1 MLSFGL
7 WPFEARSQ
15 DLSDLFS
22 KISTLSKDAGNAI
35 KVVFFIAGI
44 CFIGMGIMKLI
55 QAADRRE
62 PKGPGLT
69 YIFLGFLL
77 LGVYSLAKAGS
88 PFLSLFMRQRL
99 PAPPHVNHTSLCLLL
114 PIEIVV
120 HNPFQRKFRFQS
132 LQTKFY
138 LLLYL

>member
-1 MLSFGL
+1 MLSPKPRQVTNMSAHLKQLWIKIYAAMAFLSLGL
-7 WPFEARSQ
+7 WPWEAQSA
-15 DLSDLFS
+15 DLSDLFA
-22 KISTLSKDAGNAI
+22 KISTVSKDAGNAI

-44 CFIGMGIMKLI
+44 CFIGMGIIKLI

-88 PFLSLFMRQRL
+88 
-99 PAPPHVNHTSLCLLL
+99 
-114 PIEIVV
+114 
-120 HNPFQRKFRFQS
+120 QS
-132 LQTKFY
+132 LLGVEGGVT
-138 LLLYL
+138 LDSD

>member
-1 MLSFGL
+1 MLSSLQQKKIPARIRHWGRTLFGTLAMLSFGL

-88 PFLSLFMRQRL
+88 
-99 PAPPHVNHTSLCLLL
+99 
-114 PIEIVV
+114 
-120 HNPFQRKFRFQS
+120 QS
-132 LQTKFY
+132 LLGVEGGVT
-138 LLLYL
+138 LDSD

>member
-1 MLSFGL
+1 MEKKASLLAGIRRLGRTLFGTLAMLSFGL

-15 DLSDLFS
+15 DLSDLFA
-22 KISTLSKDAGNAI
+22 KISTVSKDAGNAI

-88 PFLSLFMRQRL
+88 
-99 PAPPHVNHTSLCLLL
+99 
-114 PIEIVV
+114 
-120 HNPFQRKFRFQS
+120 QS
-132 LQTKFY
+132 LLGVEGGVT
-138 LLLYL
+138 LDSD

>member
-1 MLSFGL
+1 MRTLLCSL
-7 WPFEARSQ
+7 RNHARSVIATFLMLCAGVWPYEAKAG

-22 KISTLSKDAGNAI
+22 KITTVSKDAGNAL

-44 CFIGMGIMKLI
+44 FFIGVGIMKLI
-55 QAADRRE
+55 QASDRRE

-88 PFLSLFMRQRL
+88 
-99 PAPPHVNHTSLCLLL
+99 
-114 PIEIVV
+114 
-120 HNPFQRKFRFQS
+120 QS
-132 LQTKFY
+132 LLGVEGGVT
-138 LLLYL
+138 LDND

>member
-1 MLSFGL
+1 MKQNSSTQNPLLSQIVSRCHNAKISLGRGYRYGMASILFLLCGI
-7 WPFEARSQ
+7 WPFEVKAG

-22 KISTLSKDAGNAI
+22 KITTVSKDAGNAI

-44 CFIGMGIMKLI
+44 CFIGAGIMKLI
-55 QAADRRE
+55 QASDRHE

-88 PFLSLFMRQRL
+88 
-99 PAPPHVNHTSLCLLL
+99 
-114 PIEIVV
+114 
-120 HNPFQRKFRFQS
+120 QS
-132 LQTKFY
+132 LLGVEGGVT
-138 LLLYL
+138 LNND